1 MASSH
6 VLLDQVD
13 IAFDDERAVA
23 SAGLLLPATLAERL
37 GIEQAA
43 DQLVDLGDRPGA
55 ARPGRKLLTL
65 VHALVAGGDC
75 IDDVEL
81 LRCGSTASV
90 LGHRV
95 MAASTVGTW
104 LRSFTFGH
112 VRQLDRVTGEILSR
126 AWAAGAGP
134 DDGPLTVDVDSTICE
149 VHGYH
154 KQGACYGYTHRLGY
168 HPLLATRAGSGEVLH
183 ARLRK
188 GSANTARGIV
198 RFVDELV
205 ARCRRA
211 GASGE
216 LTFRMDSGFWSA
228 KLIKRLRRHRV
239 RYSITV
245 RQTKTVRAA
254 IAAIPEAAWAPI
266 AYQPDGVAQV
276 AETPYRGDRLIVR
289 RVRNLDD
296 QQQLFPTW
304 RYHAFVTNRV
314 GTTTWLDADHRRH
327 AVCELAIRDLKAGA
341 GLAHLPSGRFAAN
354 AAWLLAATL
363 AHNLLRWTASLGL
376 GYRDQQTVA
385 KTLRRTLLALP
396 GRLTRSPPAD
406 PASARR
412 LAVGPLVRHG
422 AGSAAL
428 HPVPDLTAP
437 RPRLG
442 LSAAAN
448 CSRLPVTASEG
459 SPGCTTTSSR
469 LSPAT
474 SCGSAVTQRE
484 RPHATPG
491 AASGNQPPHSRIG
504 GSRLSSPR
512 WRSLD
517 LPGDGHEDSLR
528 GREISK
534 DDHQASGITPLP
546 AVAWARRTL
555 SPWVAQRWA
564 WCSSRSTVAVAR
576 VLGMIS
582 SKPAGWR
589 LELTAT
595 ERFS

>member
-1 MASSH
+1 MIPESEDTFSMASSH

-55 ARPGRKLLTL
+55 AHPGRKLLTL

-81 LRCGSTASV
+81 LRSGSTASV

-104 LRSFTFGH
+104 LRAFTFGH
-112 VRQLDRVTGEILSR
+112 VRQLDRVTGQILSR

-134 DDGPLTVDVDSTICE
+134 GDGPLTVDVDSTICE

-154 KQGACYGYTHRLGY
+154 KQGACYGYTHQLGY
-168 HPLLATRAGSGEVLH
+168 HPLLATRADTGEVLH

-188 GSANTARGIV
+188 GSANTARGIA

-211 GASGE
+211 GAVGE

-228 KLIKRLRRHRV
+228 KLIRRLRRHRV

-254 IAAIPEAAWAPI
+254 IAAIPEAAWVPI
-266 AYQPDGVAQV
+266 AYQPGGVAEV

-289 RVRNLDD
+289 RVRNTGD

-304 RYHAFVTNRV
+304 RYHTFVTDRV
-314 GTTTWLDADHRRH
+314 GTATWLDADHRRH

-341 GLAHLPSGRFAAN
+341 GLAHLPSGHFAAN

-363 AHNLLRWTASLGL
+363 AHNLLRWIATLGL

-385 KTLRRTLLALP
+385 KTLRRTLLVLP
-396 GRLTRSPPAD
+396 GRLTRS
-406 PASARR
+406 ARQWR
-412 LAVGPLVRHG
+412 LQL
-422 AGSAAL
+422 
-428 HPVPDLTAP
+428 
-437 RPRLG
+437 
-442 LSAAAN
+442 
-448 CSRLPVTASEG
+448 
-459 SPGCTTTSSR
+459 
-469 LSPAT
+469 
-474 SCGSAVTQRE
+474 
-484 RPHATPG
+484 
-491 AASGNQPPHSRIG
+491 
-504 GSRLSSPR
+504 
-512 WRSLD
+512 
-517 LPGDGHEDSLR
+517 
-528 GREISK
+528 
-534 DDHQASGITPLP
+534 
-546 AVAWARRTL
+546 
-555 SPWVAQRWA
+555 
-564 WCSSRSTVAVAR
+564 
-576 VLGMIS
+576 
-582 SKPAGWR
+582 PAGWPWAHSFAMALAR
-589 LELTAT
+589 LRCIPYPT
-595 ERFS
+595 

>member
-37 GIEQAA
+37 GLEQAA

-65 VHALVAGGDC
+65 VHAMVAGGDC

-112 VRQLDRVTGEILSR
+112 VRQLDKLTGELLAR

-134 DDGPLTVDVDSTICE
+134 GDGPLTVDVDSTICE

-168 HPLLATRAGSGEVLH
+168 HPLLATHADTGEVVH

-188 GSANTARGIV
+188 GAANTARGIA

-216 LTFRMDSGFWSA
+216 LTLRADSGFWSA
-228 KLIKRLRRHRV
+228 KLIWRLRRHRV

-254 IAAIPEAAWAPI
+254 IAAIPEAAWVDI
-266 AYQPDGVAQV
+266 AYQPGGVAQV
-276 AETPYRGDRLIVR
+276 AETGYRGDRLIVR
-289 RVRNLDD
+289 RVRNEGD
-296 QQQLFPTW
+296 QAQLFATW
-304 RYHAFVTNRV
+304 QYHAFVTDRP
-314 GTTTWLDADHRRH
+314 GTATWMDADHRRH

-341 GLAHLPSGRFAAN
+341 GLAHLPSGRFTAN

-376 GYRDQQTVA
+376 GSRDQQTVA
-385 KTLRRTLLALP
+385 KTIRRTLLMLP
-396 GRLTRSPPAD
+396 GRLTRS
-406 PASARR
+406 ARR
-412 LAVGPLVRHG
+412 PT
-422 AGSAAL
+422 L
-428 HPVPDLTAP
+428 HL
-437 RPRLG
+437 
-442 LSAAAN
+442 
-448 CSRLPVTASEG
+448 
-459 SPGCTTTSSR
+459 
-469 LSPAT
+469 
-474 SCGSAVTQRE
+474 
-484 RPHATPG
+484 
-491 AASGNQPPHSRIG
+491 
-504 GSRLSSPR
+504 
-512 WRSLD
+512 
-517 LPGDGHEDSLR
+517 
-528 GREISK
+528 
-534 DDHQASGITPLP
+534 
-546 AVAWARRTL
+546 
-555 SPWVAQRWA
+555 
-564 WCSSRSTVAVAR
+564 
-576 VLGMIS
+576 
-582 SKPAGWR
+582 PAGWPWAHSFTMALAR
-589 LELTAT
+589 LRCIPYPT
-595 ERFS
+595 

>member
-1 MASSH
+1 MVPESEDTFSMRSSH
-6 VLLDQVD
+6 VVLDQVD

-55 ARPGRKLLTL
+55 AHPGRKLLTL
-65 VHALVAGGDC
+65 VHALVAGGGC

-81 LRCGSTASV
+81 LGSGATGSV

-95 MAASTVGTW
+95 MAASTVGTF

-112 VRQLDRVTGEILSR
+112 VRQLDQVTATILER

-134 DDGPLTVDVDSTICE
+134 GDGPLVVDVDSTICE
-149 VHGYH
+149 VCGYH

-168 HPLLATRAGSGEVLH
+168 HPLLAFRADSGEVLH

-188 GSANTARGIV
+188 GGANTARGIL
-198 RFVDELV
+198 RFCDELV
-205 ARCRRA
+205 ARLRRA

-216 LTFRMDSGFWSA
+216 LTFRVDSGFWSA

-254 IAAIPEAAWAPI
+254 IAAIPESAWTDI
-266 AYQPDGVAQV
+266 AYQPGGVAQV
-276 AETPYRGDRLIVR
+276 AETSYRGDRLIVR

-304 RYHAFVTNRV
+304 RYHALVTDRP

-341 GLAHLPSGRFAAN
+341 GLAHLPSGQFNAN

-376 GYRDQQTVA
+376 GSRDQQTVA

-396 GRLTRSPPAD
+396 GRLTRS
-406 PASARR
+406 ARR
-412 LAVGPLVRHG
+412 WT
-422 AGSAAL
+422 L
-428 HPVPDLTAP
+428 HL
-437 RPRLG
+437 
-442 LSAAAN
+442 
-448 CSRLPVTASEG
+448 
-459 SPGCTTTSSR
+459 
-469 LSPAT
+469 
-474 SCGSAVTQRE
+474 
-484 RPHATPG
+484 
-491 AASGNQPPHSRIG
+491 
-504 GSRLSSPR
+504 
-512 WRSLD
+512 
-517 LPGDGHEDSLR
+517 
-528 GREISK
+528 
-534 DDHQASGITPLP
+534 
-546 AVAWARRTL
+546 
-555 SPWVAQRWA
+555 
-564 WCSSRSTVAVAR
+564 
-576 VLGMIS
+576 
-582 SKPAGWR
+582 PAGWPWAHSFQMALAR
-589 LELTAT
+589 LRCIPYPT
-595 ERFS
+595 